1 MIEDIAR
8 GPGDAKQQSV
18 ESESQGMSI
27 TATGAAEVVTAEHD
41 HDLVAHGHQGPL
53 YKMAIGAIGVVFG
66 DIGTSPIYSFRET
79 FAGHHPLSPDQFHIN
94 AVLSMIF
101 WSMMIV
107 VTFKYVTIIMR
118 ADNKGEGG
126 SLALLAL
133 INRSIS
139 GKKRWA
145 NGIVMLGVFAT
156 ALFYGDSMI
165 TPAISVLSAVEGLE
179 TVNRGLAPWVIPIA
193 IGILVGLFA
202 IQARGTARVG
212 AMFGPV
218 MLVYFAALA
227 VLGLVH
233 IMDRPQVVLAMVNPL
248 NAAAFFIEEPLKAF
262 LAMGS
267 VVLALTGAEA
277 LYADMGHFG
286 RRPIKFSW
294 LCFVLPA
301 LLLNYMGQGAML
313 LSLSPHQVATEVK
326 DPFFYLASDAMRLP
340 LVLIATAA
348 TIIASQA
355 VISGAFSVTQQAI
368 QLGFVP
374 RLRISHTSESAAGQ
388 IYIPLVNWALMTMVL
403 LLVLTFR
410 SSSNLA
416 AAYGIAVT
424 GAMLID
430 TVLIAVVLITMWKWN
445 RFLVGALIVLFFM
458 VDLGYFSSNLTK
470 IPAGGWFP
478 LLVGAIAF
486 TFLTTWAKGR
496 QLMIARM
503 NEASLPMEIFIKSA
517 APSAARVPGTAV
529 FMTSSASGVPHALL
543 HNLKH
548 NKVLHERVVLLTVRI
563 EDVPYVPEEKR
574 LETKDYGAG
583 FFRVLLRYGFMEEI
597 NVPAALSQLK
607 DIGPQCRMMD
617 TSFFLA
623 RQTLLP
629 SSRPG
634 MAIWREKLFAWML
647 RNAES
652 AMEFFKLPTNRVVEL
667 GSQVEI

>member
-1 MIEDIAR
+1 MA
-8 GPGDAKQQSV
+8 
-18 ESESQGMSI
+18 
-27 TATGAAEVVTAEHD
+27 
-41 HDLVAHGHQGPL
+41 VA
-53 YKMAIGAIGVVFG
+53 AIGIVYG

-79 FAGHHPLSPDQFHIN
+79 FAGHHTLVPDQLHIWG
-94 AVLSMIF
+94 VLSLIF
-101 WSMMIV
+101 WSMMII
-107 VTFKYVTIIMR
+107 VTFKYLTIIMR

-133 INRSIS
+133 INRSLA
-139 GKKRWA
+139 KRAKWTG
-145 NGIVMLGVFAT
+145 GIVLLGVFAT

-165 TPAISVLSAVEGLE
+165 TPAISVLSAVEGLT
-179 TVNRGLAPWVIPIA
+179 TVNPLFEPYVIPLAVVILIA
-193 IGILVGLFA
+193 LFS
-202 IQARGTARVG
+202 IQSRGTAKVG
-212 AMFGPV
+212 AMFGPI
-218 MLVYFAALA
+218 MIIYFTTLAALGIYYI
-227 VLGLVH
+227 LE
-233 IMDRPQVVLAMVNPL
+233 RPSVILNTLNPW
-248 NAAAFFIEEPLKAF
+248 NAIEFYIQEPVRAFV
-262 LAMGS
+262 AMGS
-267 VVLALTGAEA
+267 VVLAVTGAEA
-277 LYADMGHFG
+277 LYTDMGHFG
-286 RRPIKFSW
+286 RRPIRVSW
-294 LCFVLPA
+294 LYFVLPA
-301 LLLNYMGQGAML
+301 LLLNYMGQGAMI
-313 LSLSPHQVATEVK
+313 LSLSPAEAVETVK
-326 DPFFYLASDAMRLP
+326 NPFFYMASDMFRLP
-340 LVLIATAA
+340 LVLLATLA

-368 QLGFVP
+368 QLGFIP
-374 RLRISHTSESAAGQ
+374 RLRITHTSESAAGQ
-388 IYIPLVNWALMTMVL
+388 IYIPVVNWALLVMVL
-403 LLVLTFR
+403 LLVFTFR
-410 SSSNLA
+410 NSSNLA

-430 TVLIAVVLITMWKWN
+430 AVLISVVLLALWKWN
-445 RFLVGALIVLFFM
+445 RWLVFAMLFVFFGI
-458 VDLGYFSSNLTK
+458 DLLYFSANLLK

-486 TFLTTWAKGR
+486 TLLTTWAKGR

-548 NKVLHERVVLLTVRI
+548 NKVLHERVILLTVRI
-563 EDVPYVPEEKR
+563 EDVPYVPDEKR
-574 LETKDYGAG
+574 IETRDYGAG
-583 FFRVLLRYGFMEEI
+583 FYRTVLRFGFMEEI
-597 NVPAALSQLK
+597 DVPATLAQVKSF
-607 DIGPQCRMMD
+607 GSQCRMMD

-623 RQTLLP
+623 RQTLLA

>member
-1 MIEDIAR
+1 MN
-8 GPGDAKQQSV
+8 
-18 ESESQGMSI
+18 I
-27 TATGAAEVVTAEHD
+27 TAAGGAEAEAPQD
-41 HDLVAHGHQGPL
+41 IAHGHAQGPL
-53 YKMAIGAIGVVFG
+53 LKLAVGAVGVVFG

-79 FAGHHPLSPDQFHIN
+79 FAGHHPLSPDQFHIQ
-94 AVLSMIF
+94 AVVSMIF

-107 VTFKYVTIIMR
+107 VTLKYVMIIMR

-133 INRSIS
+133 INRTIS
-139 GKKRWA
+139 GKKKWA

-165 TPAISVLSAVEGLE
+165 TPAISVLSAVEGLT
-179 TVNRGLAPWVIPIA
+179 TVNVGLEPFVVPIA
-193 IGILVGLFA
+193 LGILVGLFA
-202 IQARGTARVG
+202 MQSRGTARVG
-212 AMFGPV
+212 MMFGPV
-218 MLVYFAALA
+218 MLIYFGALA
-227 VLGLVH
+227 FLGVTH
-233 IMDRPQVVLAMVNPL
+233 IFARPEIIVAMINPL
-248 NAAAFFIEEPLKAF
+248 NAASFFIEQPIKAF

-286 RRPIKFSW
+286 RAPIKFAW
-294 LCFVLPA
+294 LYFVLPA

-313 LSLSPHQVATEVK
+313 LSMPAQLVARAVR
-326 DPFFYLASDAMRLP
+326 DPFFYLASDTWRLP
-340 LVLIATAA
+340 LVLLATAA

-374 RLRISHTSESAAGQ
+374 RLRITHTSESTAGQ
-388 IYIPLVNWALMTMVL
+388 IYIPLVNWALMVMVL
-403 LLVLTFR
+403 LLVVTFR

-430 TVLIAVVLITMWKWN
+430 SVLIAVVLITMWKWN
-445 RFLVGALIVLFFM
+445 RVLIGLLLLLFFA

-478 LLVGAIAF
+478 LLVGALAF
-486 TFLTTWAKGR
+486 TLLTTWAKGR
-496 QLMIARM
+496 QLMISRM

-517 APSAARVPGTAV
+517 APSAVRVPGTAV
-529 FMTSSASGVPHALL
+529 FMTSSSSGVPHALL

-548 NKVLHERVVLLTVRI
+548 NKVLHERVILLTVRI
-563 EDVPYVPEEKR
+563 EDVPYVMPERR
-574 LETKDYGAG
+574 LETKNYGSG
-583 FFRVLLRYGFMEEI
+583 FYRVMLRYGFMEEI
-597 NVPAALSQLK
+597 NVPNSLAEVK
-607 DIGPQCRMMD
+607 DIGSQCRMMD

-623 RQTLLP
+623 RQTLLA

-634 MAIWREKLFAWML
+634 MAIWRERLFAWML
-647 RNAES
+647 RNSVS

>member
-1 MIEDIAR
+1 MTEDVAR
-8 GPGDAKQQSV
+8 GTGDASSQSV
-18 ESESQGMSI
+18 GSEFQHMNI
-27 TATGAAEVVTAEHD
+27 TATGGAVTEAPQD
-41 HDLVAHGHQGPL
+41 TTHGHAQGPL
-53 YKMAIGAIGVVFG
+53 YKLAIGAVGVVFG

-79 FAGHHPLSPDQFHIN
+79 FAGHHPLSPDQFHIE

-101 WSMMIV
+101 WSMMVV
-107 VTFKYVTIIMR
+107 VTLKYVMIIMR

-133 INRSIS
+133 INRTIS
-139 GKKRWA
+139 GKKKWA
-145 NGIVMLGVFAT
+145 NSIVMLGVFAT

-165 TPAISVLSAVEGLE
+165 TPAISVLSAVEGLT
-179 TVNRGLAPWVIPIA
+179 TVNTGLAPFVVPIA
-193 IGILVGLFA
+193 LGILVGLFA

-212 AMFGPV
+212 LMFGPV
-218 MLVYFAALA
+218 MLVYFTVLA
-227 VLGLVH
+227 VLGLIH
-233 IMDRPQVVLAMVNPL
+233 IMDRPAVMLAMINPV
-248 NAAAFFIEEPLKAF
+248 NAASFFVHEPIKAF

-286 RRPIKFSW
+286 RRPIKVAW
-294 LCFVLPA
+294 IYFVLPA

-313 LSLSPHQVATEVK
+313 LSMPAHQVGTAVK
-326 DPFFYLASDAMRLP
+326 DPFFYLASDAWRLP
-340 LVLIATAA
+340 LVLLATAA

-374 RLRISHTSESAAGQ
+374 RLRITHTSEAAAGQ
-388 IYIPLVNWALMTMVL
+388 IYIPLVNWALMVMVL
-403 LLVLTFR
+403 LLVVTFR

-430 TVLIAVVLITMWKWN
+430 TVLIAVVFSLMWKWN
-445 RFLVGALIVLFFM
+445 RIVSGALLLIFFA
-458 VDLGYFSSNLTK
+458 VDFGYFSSNLTK

-496 QLMIARM
+496 QLMISRM

-548 NKVLHERVVLLTVRI
+548 NKVLHERVILLTVRI
-563 EDVPYVPEEKR
+563 EDVPYVPFEKR
-574 LETKDYGAG
+574 LETKDYGSG

-597 NVPAALSQLK
+597 DVPSALAQLK
-607 DIGPQCRMMD
+607 DIGSQCRMMD

-623 RQTLLP
+623 RQTLLA